1 MDIFKPL
8 ELSLSEAQQAKLNRY
23 YEVLIQENTV
33 MNLTAIIDLEG
44 VYYKH
49 FYDSL
54 TLSKA
59 IDLNQVSTILDIGS
73 GAGFPGIVLKIVY
86 PHLKLTIVDS
96 LNKRILFLGRL
107 LKALEI
113 EGVELVCD
121 RAEVFAKTR
130 RNYFD
135 LVTARAVAPIE
146 ILDELALPL
155 VKVGGYLIA
164 MKAQNFQTELERAN
178 KGIQILG
185 GKVESIISLELP
197 NHLGERH
204 LLKIKKVKENNA
216 YPRPFKDIKNKPL

>member
-8 ELSLSEAQQAKLNRY
+8 GITLSESQQIKLKTY
-23 YEVLIQENTV
+23 YEFLVKENEV
-33 MNLTAIIDLEG
+33 MNLTAITDLEG

-59 IDLNQVSTILDIGS
+59 IDLTKISTLLDIGS

-86 PHLKLTIVDS
+86 PHIRLTIVDS

-113 EGVELVCD
+113 DGVELICD
-121 RAEVFAKTR
+121 RAEIYAPKK

-164 MKAQNFQTELERAN
+164 MKAQNFQMELEKAN
-178 KGIQILG
+178 KGITLLG
-185 GKVESIISLELP
+185 GKVEDIISLELP
-197 NHLGERH
+197 NNLGERH
-204 LLKIKKVKENNA
+204 LLKIKKIKENNA

>member
-8 ELSLSEAQQAKLNRY
+8 AITLSESQQIKLKTY
-23 YEVLIQENTV
+23 YEFLVKENEV
-33 MNLTAIIDLEG
+33 MNLTAITDLEG

-59 IDLNQVSTILDIGS
+59 IDLTKISTLLDIGS

-86 PHLKLTIVDS
+86 PHIRLTIVDS

-113 EGVELVCD
+113 DGVELICD
-121 RAEVFAKTR
+121 RAEIYALKK

-164 MKAQNFQTELERAN
+164 MKAQNFQSELEKAN
-178 KGIQILG
+178 KGITLLG
-185 GKVESIISLELP
+185 GKVEDIISLELP
-197 NHLGERH
+197 NNLGERH
-204 LLKIKKVKENNA
+204 LLKIKKIKENNA

>member
-8 ELSLSEAQQAKLNRY
+8 GIELTDAQHAQLHRY
-23 YEVLIQENTV
+23 YDFLVQENAV
-33 MNLTAIIDLEG
+33 MNLTAITDLEG

-54 TLSKA
+54 TLAKA
-59 IDLNQVSTILDIGS
+59 IDLTEVQTLLDIGS
-73 GAGFPGIVLKIVY
+73 GAGFPGIVIKIVF
-86 PHLKLTIVDS
+86 PHIKLTIVDS

-121 RAEVFAKTR
+121 RAEMYALRK

-135 LVTARAVAPIE
+135 LVTARAVAPID

-164 MKAQNFQTELERAN
+164 MKAQNFQTELERAQ

-185 GKVESIISLELP
+185 GKVAEITSLELP
-197 NHLGERH
+197 KDLGERH
-204 LLKIKKVKENNA
+204 LLKIKKIKENNA

>member
-8 ELSLSEAQQAKLNRY
+8 GLSLSEAQQAKLHRY
-23 YEVLIQENTV
+23 YEVLVQENAV
-33 MNLTAIIDLEG
+33 MNLTAITDLEG

-54 TLSKA
+54 TLSQA
-59 IDLNQVSTILDIGS
+59 IDLNQVSSILDIGS

-121 RAEVFAKTR
+121 RAEIFAKSR
-130 RNYFD
+130 RNDFD

-164 MKAQNFQTELERAN
+164 MKAQNFQSELERASR
-178 KGIQILG
+178 GIQILG

-197 NHLGERH
+197 NQLGERH
-204 LLKIKKVKENNA
+204 LLKIKKIKENNT

>member
-8 ELSLSEAQQAKLNRY
+8 GITLSESQQIKLKTY
-23 YEVLIQENTV
+23 YEFLVKENEV
-33 MNLTAIIDLEG
+33 MNLTAITDLEG

-59 IDLNQVSTILDIGS
+59 IDLTKISTLLDIGS

-86 PHLKLTIVDS
+86 PHIRLTIVDS

-113 EGVELVCD
+113 DGVELICD
-121 RAEVFAKTR
+121 RAEIYALKK

-164 MKAQNFQTELERAN
+164 MKAQNFQSELEKAN
-178 KGIQILG
+178 KGITLLG
-185 GKVESIISLELP
+185 GKVEDIISLELP
-197 NHLGERH
+197 NNLGERH
-204 LLKIKKVKENNA
+204 LLKIKKIKENNA

>member
-8 ELSLSEAQQAKLNRY
+8 GLSLTETQQQQLHRY
-23 YEVLIQENTV
+23 YDVLVKENES
-33 MNLTAIIDLEG
+33 MNLTAITDLEG

-59 IDLNQVSTILDIGS
+59 IDLNGVSTLLDIGS
-73 GAGFPGIVLKIVY
+73 GAGFPGIVLKIVF

-107 LKALEI
+107 LRALEI
-113 EGVELVCD
+113 DDVELVCD
-121 RAEVFAKTR
+121 RAEVYALRR

-135 LVTARAVAPIE
+135 LVTARAVAPID

-164 MKAQNFQTELERAN
+164 MKAQNFQSELERAQR
-178 KGIQILG
+178 GIQLLG
-185 GKVESIISLELP
+185 GKVEDIISLELP
-197 NHLGERH
+197 NQLGERH
-204 LLKIKKVKENNA
+204 LLKIKKVKENNQ

>member
-8 ELSLSEAQQAKLNRY
+8 GITLSESQQAKLHAY
-23 YEVLIQENTV
+23 YEFLKKENEV
-33 MNLTAIIDLEG
+33 MNLTAITDLEG

-54 TLSKA
+54 TLAKA
-59 IDLNQVSTILDIGS
+59 IDLNEVTTLLDIGS

-121 RAEVFAKTR
+121 RAELYATR
-130 RNYFD
+130 KRNYFD

-146 ILDELALPL
+146 VLDELALPL

-164 MKAQNFQTELERAN
+164 MKAQHFQTELERAN

-197 NHLGERH
+197 NQLGERH

-216 YPRPFKDIKNKPL
+216 YPRAFKDIKSKPL

>member
-8 ELSLSEAQQAKLNRY
+8 GITLSESQQAKLHQY
-23 YEVLIQENTV
+23 YEVLVKENEV
-33 MNLTAIIDLEG
+33 MNLTAITNLEG

-54 TLSKA
+54 TLTQA
-59 IDLNQVSTILDIGS
+59 TDLNKISTLLDIGS

-107 LKALEI
+107 LKALDI

-121 RAEVFAKTR
+121 RAETYAKTK

-155 VKVGGYLIA
+155 VKVNGYLIA
-164 MKAQNFQTELERAN
+164 MKAQNFQAELEKAS
-178 KGIQILG
+178 KGIVLLG
-185 GKVESIISLELP
+185 GRVEEVISLQLP
-197 NHLGERH
+197 NGFGERH

>member
-8 ELSLSEAQQAKLNRY
+8 GIELTDAQQAKLHRY
-23 YEVLIQENTV
+23 YDVLVQENTV
-33 MNLTAIIDLEG
+33 MNLTAITDLEG

-54 TLSKA
+54 TLAKA
-59 IDLNQVSTILDIGS
+59 IDLNQVQTLLDIGS
-73 GAGFPGIVLKIVY
+73 GAGFPGIVIKIVF
-86 PHLKLTIVDS
+86 PHIKLTIVDS

-121 RAEVFAKTR
+121 RAEMYALRK

-135 LVTARAVAPIE
+135 LVTARAVAPID

-164 MKAQNFQTELERAN
+164 MKAQNFQTELERAQ

-185 GKVESIISLELP
+185 GKVAEIISLDLP
-197 NHLGERH
+197 NDLGERH
-204 LLKIKKVKENNA
+204 LLKIKKIKENNA

>member
-8 ELSLSEAQQAKLNRY
+8 GITLSESQQIKLKTY
-23 YEVLIQENTV
+23 YEFLVKENEV
-33 MNLTAIIDLEG
+33 MNLTAITDLEG

-59 IDLNQVSTILDIGS
+59 IDLTKISTLLDIGS

-86 PHLKLTIVDS
+86 PHIRLTIVDS

-113 EGVELVCD
+113 DGVELICD
-121 RAEVFAKTR
+121 RAEIYALKK

-164 MKAQNFQTELERAN
+164 MKAQNFQMELEKAN
-178 KGIQILG
+178 KGITLLG
-185 GKVESIISLELP
+185 GKVEDIISLELP
-197 NHLGERH
+197 NNLGERH
-204 LLKIKKVKENNA
+204 LLKIKKIKENNA

>member
-8 ELSLSEAQQAKLNRY
+8 GLSLTETQQQQLHRY
-23 YEVLIQENTV
+23 YDVLVKENES
-33 MNLTAIIDLEG
+33 MNLTAITDLEG

-54 TLSKA
+54 TLAKA
-59 IDLNQVSTILDIGS
+59 IDLTSVSTLLDIGS
-73 GAGFPGIVLKIVY
+73 GAGFPGIVLKIVF

-107 LKALEI
+107 LRALEI
-113 EGVELVCD
+113 DDVELVCD
-121 RAEVFAKTR
+121 RAEVYALRR

-135 LVTARAVAPIE
+135 LVTARAVAPID

-164 MKAQNFQTELERAN
+164 MKAQNFQSELERAQR
-178 KGIQILG
+178 GIQLLG
-185 GKVESIISLELP
+185 GKVEDIISLELP
-197 NHLGERH
+197 NQLGERH
-204 LLKIKKVKENNA
+204 LLKIKKVKENNQ

>member
-8 ELSLSEAQQAKLNRY
+8 GLSLTETQQQQLHRY
-23 YEVLIQENTV
+23 YDVLVKENES
-33 MNLTAIIDLEG
+33 MNLTAITDLEG

-54 TLSKA
+54 TLAKA
-59 IDLNQVSTILDIGS
+59 IDLTSVSTLLDIGS
-73 GAGFPGIVLKIVY
+73 GAGFPGIVLKIVF

-113 EGVELVCD
+113 DDVELVCD
-121 RAEVFAKTR
+121 RAEVYALRR

-135 LVTARAVAPIE
+135 LVTARAVAPID

-164 MKAQNFQTELERAN
+164 MKAQNFQSELERAQR
-178 KGIQILG
+178 GIQLLG
-185 GKVESIISLELP
+185 GKVEDIISLELP
-197 NHLGERH
+197 NQLGERH
-204 LLKIKKVKENNA
+204 LLKIKKVKENNQ

>member
-1 MDIFKPL
+1 MDIFQPL
-8 ELSLSEAQQAKLNRY
+8 GLSLSETQQAKLHRY
-23 YEVLIQENTV
+23 YEVLVKENEV
-33 MNLTAIIDLEG
+33 MNLTAITDLEG

-54 TLSKA
+54 TLTKA
-59 IDLNQVSTILDIGS
+59 LDFNSISTILDIGS
-73 GAGFPGIVLKIVY
+73 GAGFPGIVLKIVF

-107 LKALEI
+107 IKALELD
-113 EGVELVCD
+113 GVELVCD
-121 RAEVFAKTR
+121 RAETYAKTK
-130 RNYFD
+130 RNHFD

-164 MKAQNFQTELERAN
+164 MKAQNFQAELERAN

-185 GKVESIISLELP
+185 GKIETIISLELP
-197 NHLGERH
+197 NQLGERH
-204 LLKIKKVKENNA
+204 LLKIKKIKENNA

>member
-8 ELSLSEAQQAKLNRY
+8 GLSLTETQQQQLHRY
-23 YEVLIQENTV
+23 YDVLVKENES
-33 MNLTAIIDLEG
+33 MNLTAITDLEG

-54 TLSKA
+54 TLAKA
-59 IDLNQVSTILDIGS
+59 IDLNGVSTLLDIGS
-73 GAGFPGIVLKIVY
+73 GAGFPGIVLKIVF

-107 LKALEI
+107 LRALEI
-113 EGVELVCD
+113 DDVELVCD
-121 RAEVFAKTR
+121 RAEVYALRR

-135 LVTARAVAPIE
+135 LVTARAVAPID

-164 MKAQNFQTELERAN
+164 MKAQNFQSELERAQR
-178 KGIQILG
+178 GIQLLG
-185 GKVESIISLELP
+185 GKVEDIISLELP
-197 NHLGERH
+197 NQLGERH
-204 LLKIKKVKENNA
+204 LLKIKKVKENNQ

>member
-8 ELSLSEAQQAKLNRY
+8 GLTLSEAQLKKLNTY
-23 YEVLIQENTV
+23 YEFLVKENAV
-33 MNLTAIIDLEG
+33 MNLTAITDLEG

-59 IDLNQVSTILDIGS
+59 IDLNQVSTLLDIGS

-86 PHLKLTIVDS
+86 PHIRLTIVDS

-107 LKALEI
+107 LKALDI
-113 EGVELVCD
+113 EGVELICD
-121 RAEVFAKTR
+121 RAEVYALKK

-135 LVTARAVAPIE
+135 LVTARAVAPID

-164 MKAQNFQTELERAN
+164 MKAQNFQAELEKAN
-178 KGIQILG
+178 KGITILG
-185 GKVESIISLELP
+185 GVVEDIISLELP
-197 NHLGERH
+197 NDLGERH